1 MNPFK
6 EAFRILALLT
16 IILLIGVF
24 GYHVIEGWSLFDA
37 LYMTVITLATVGY
50 GETHPLS
57 ISGRVFTMFLIMGGM
72 GIILYGVTE
81 ITAFLVEGEMT
92 GVLRRRTM
100 NRAIGKISGHYI
112 LCGWGNTGHYVL
124 EELIRTRRRCVI
136 VEKDPERV
144 KKLAEMKMLVIQGD
158 ATEDSVLKSAGIER
172 ATGLVAALTSDRDN
186 LFIVITARGLNPKLR
201 IISKIEAVNS
211 QQKFLRSGADSAVSA
226 QYIGGL
232 RMASELVRPN
242 TVNFLDS
249 MLRDNSHLR
258 VEDVQ
263 VGSDSKFTGKTLG
276 SCDILSKAGVVL
288 LSLRQNEA
296 FQFNPPSNTV
306 LKGGDTLVMMGT
318 PEQIKSVRA
327 ALS

>member
-6 EAFRILALLT
+6 EAFRILSLLT

>member
-6 EAFRILALLT
+6 EAFRILALLS

-57 ISGRVFTMFLIMGGM
+57 TSGRVFTMFLIMGGM

-92 GVLRRRTM
+92 GVLRRRKM
-100 NRAIGKISGHYI
+100 NRAIGKISDHYI

-124 EELIRTRRRCVI
+124 EELIRTRRQCVI

-158 ATEDSVLKSAGIER
+158 ATEDSVLKSAGIDR

-186 LFIVITARGLNPKLR
+186 LFIVITARELNPHLR
-201 IISKIEAVNS
+201 IISKIEAIS
-211 QQKFLRSGADSAVSA
+211 SRQKFLRSGADSAVSA

-242 TVNFLDS
+242 TVNFLDT

-258 VEDVQ
+258 VEDVP
-263 VGSDSKFTGKTLG
+263 VGADSKFTGKPLG
-276 SCDILSKAGVVL
+276 SCDVLSKAGVVL
-288 LSLRQNEA
+288 LSVKKNNA
-296 FQFNPPSNTV
+296 FEFNPPLNTV
-306 LKGGDTLVMMGT
+306 LKVGDALVMMGT
-318 PEQIKSVRA
+318 PEQIKTVRA